1 MVTMY
6 LTSFAQTSLRWKLL
20 LPLLIAAA
28 FAAAIVAA
36 LSWQLGR
43 QWALREVQERFEA
56 IERTLKPA
64 SFPLTG
70 SVITSLAALSGCEL
84 IALDDGGRPTASTL
98 SLVKE
103 SFDTSAFSG
112 SAFNASGQSVGG
124 RNERSSG
131 TRQSVPLHV
140 AGCDFLAFEFR
151 RQPRQSSVDSAARV
165 LVLFDRGRIQA
176 ASRRAAVLP
185 LVTGLS
191 TIALLSTL
199 TIVVT
204 KKLSVRVAQL
214 HHQVQQIAA
223 GDFGATVKDDSQDEL
238 GRLGVAVNSMSHQL
252 RNLWQEVNR
261 QQSQKLLHQLAAGM
275 AHQLRNTLTG
285 ARLALELHQANGA
298 DDDRDEEVE
307 VALREM
313 LVAEEYIQR
322 ILVVGSGQQQPAR
335 IDEVIDVIKAVR
347 DSHVAIAKHLRVRL
361 DWRWDDDLAGLTVT
375 DGPSLRAALSNLVLN
390 ALQAS
395 QWVSVDARLQGEAC
409 CCIVIRDDGPGIDA
423 AIADHLFDPFV
434 SSKPEGL
441 GLGLPIVRRAAE
453 KLGGTVEW
461 RREAEQTVFEFR
473 CLVQPATSLP
483 RSLSGQ

>member
-1 MVTMY
+1 MPF
-6 LTSFAQTSLRWKLL
+6 TSYTQTSLRWKLL
-20 LPLLIAAA
+20 LPLLIAAV
-28 FAAAIVAA
+28 AAAVIVAG

-43 QWALREVQERFEA
+43 RWALHEVQERFEA

-70 SVITSLAALSGCEL
+70 SVSTSLAALSGCEL
-84 IALDDGGRPTASTL
+84 IALDERGRLAASTL
-98 SLVKE
+98 SLAKE
-103 SFDTSAFSG
+103 PFDTSAISSHTFNAAAPNAG
-112 SAFNASGQSVGG
+112 SAGEQQAI
-124 RNERSSG
+124 
-131 TRQSVPLHV
+131 PLHV
-140 AGCDFLAFEFR
+140 AGRDFLAFEFR
-151 RQPRQSSVDSAARV
+151 RQSGPSSADSAARV
-165 LVLFDRGRIQA
+165 LVLFDRSRIRS

-191 TIALLSTL
+191 TIVLLSTL

-204 KKLSVRVAQL
+204 KTLSLRVAQL

-223 GDFGATVKDDSQDEL
+223 GDFGATVDDDSQDEL
-238 GRLGVAVNSMSHQL
+238 GRLGAAVNSMSHQL

-285 ARLALELHQANGA
+285 ARLALELHQASCS
-298 DDDRDEEVE
+298 DDKRGEEVE

-313 LVAEEYIQR
+313 LVAEDYIQR
-322 ILVVGSGQQQPAR
+322 ILVVGSGEHRPNR
-335 IDEVIDVIKAVR
+335 IDEVIDVLKEVR

-361 DWRWDDDLAGLTVT
+361 DWRWDGDLAGLTVT

-395 QWVSVDARLQGEAC
+395 QWVSVDARLLGEAC
-409 CCIVIRDDGPGIDA
+409 CAILICDDGPGIEPA
-423 AIADHLFDPFV
+423 VADHLFDPFI

-441 GLGLPIVRRAAE
+441 GLGLPVVRRAAE

-461 RREAEQTVFEFR
+461 RREAERTVFEFR
-473 CLVQPATSLP
+473 CLVQPATSLL
-483 RSLSGQ
+483 RNSG